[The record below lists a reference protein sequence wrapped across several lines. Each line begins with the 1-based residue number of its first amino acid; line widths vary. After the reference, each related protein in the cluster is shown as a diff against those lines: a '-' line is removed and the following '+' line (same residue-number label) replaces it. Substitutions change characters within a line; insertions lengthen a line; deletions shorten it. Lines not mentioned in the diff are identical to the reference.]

1 MAKRRTQRPHTTAPT
16 HRPQFTTTR
25 IGSTMNGHNDNNESK
40 IGNGDNQERM
50 YHRYQS
56 SQSGEADLMSLGSTT
71 IGSVSNSSTISSP
84 LRQPLR
90 YQYRKPITPLP
101 SSSFWDSSS
110 KQPQQANAMSSR
122 DRLKAAT
129 VSAPIVATTTTL
141 NDRKLA
147 PSHQLSQLPT
157 TTTTTTTMT
166 TTMTIEVA
174 PGLSVRLRGA
184 DETWR
189 AIQSDQYQPCT
200 CMECNTHM
208 FCIADAW
215 LVLCP
220 TCRVASPVHVV
231 VVGSAATTT
240 TAINHRDGGVGL
252 GFTMDVLAEG
262 QASLWRDF

>member
-1 MAKRRTQRPHTTAPT
+1 
-16 HRPQFTTTR
+16 
-25 IGSTMNGHNDNNESK
+25 MNGHNDNNNNNESK
-40 IGNGDNQERM
+40 MGGNDDNQERM
-50 YHRYQS
+50 YRRYQS

-90 YQYRKPITPLP
+90 YQYRKPTTPLP

-110 KQPQQANAMSSR
+110 KQPRSAHAMSSR

-147 PSHQLSQLPT
+147 PSHQRLQLPT
-157 TTTTTTTMT
+157 TTTTT

-231 VVGSAATTT
+231 VGTT
-240 TAINHRDGGVGL
+240 INHRDGGVGL